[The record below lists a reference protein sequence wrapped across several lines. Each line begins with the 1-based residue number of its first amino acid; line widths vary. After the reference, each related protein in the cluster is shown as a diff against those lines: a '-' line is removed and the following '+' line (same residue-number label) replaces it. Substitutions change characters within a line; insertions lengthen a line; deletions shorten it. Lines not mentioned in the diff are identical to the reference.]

1 MNKTILNPPIKVT
14 KEELKEL
21 WTILEISEYK
31 DNKFV
36 TKDKWIITTD
46 SERRVTEIES
56 KGLFELSGWID
67 FLLTIID

>member
-46 SERRVTEIES
+46 SEWRVTEIES